1 MLPDRI
7 RRKIF
12 LLLTNNIL
20 FAFQLSSLVVC
31 PRSRGRKWRMR
42 YATTRRSTTRVGA
55 GVVRSTPPPS
65 PEGEGGLE
73 PPLTQQT
80 ETPQYSTLL
89 SNHHQQKLAD
99 LSPTPPGKDRHFTY
113 SWNQFNIENSP
124 LEILAIV
131 VIFVRAAMPYT
142 FYTLIIII
150 KMLRAWL

>member
-1 MLPDRI
+1 MTTFERKIWFSFPHTMMLPDRI

-12 LLLTNNIL
+12 LLPTSNIS
-20 FAFQLSSLVVC
+20 FVFQLSSLVVC

-99 LSPTPPGKDRHFTY
+99 LSPTPPGKDRHFTC
-113 SWNQFNIENSP
+113 SWNQFNMGKSP
-124 LEILAIV
+124 
-131 VIFVRAAMPYT
+131 
-142 FYTLIIII
+142 
-150 KMLRAWL
+150 

>member
-1 MLPDRI
+1 
-7 RRKIF
+7 
-12 LLLTNNIL
+12 
-20 FAFQLSSLVVC
+20 
-31 PRSRGRKWRMR
+31 MR

-99 LSPTPPGKDRHFTY
+99 LSPTPPGFRTTPATPTATPFLGLTHRRR
-113 SWNQFNIENSP
+113 QRQRR
-124 LEILAIV
+124 ILAEEV
-131 VIFVRAAMPYT
+131 EEGVGATA
-142 FYTLIIII
+142 
-150 KMLRAWL
+150 